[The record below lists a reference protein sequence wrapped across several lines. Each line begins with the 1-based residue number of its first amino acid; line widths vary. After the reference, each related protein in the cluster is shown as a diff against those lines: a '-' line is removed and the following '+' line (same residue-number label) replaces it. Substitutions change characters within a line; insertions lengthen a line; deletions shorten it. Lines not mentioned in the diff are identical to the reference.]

1 MSGNITGSLQAKKGF
16 YYAVVNLI
24 GPDGSRKQRWIATGY
39 PEKGNKRRA
48 TQKMREILE
57 KLEAQNVSFDS
68 SMKFYELLE
77 QWLEASK
84 LRLRESTYRNYK
96 TVMEAHIIPYF
107 KNTGIKVRDLK
118 PMHLE

>member
-1 MSGNITGSLQAKKGF
+1 
-16 YYAVVNLI
+16 
-24 GPDGSRKQRWIATGY
+24 
-39 PEKGNKRRA
+39 
-48 TQKMREILE
+48 
-57 KLEAQNVSFDS
+57 
-68 SMKFYELLE
+68 MKFYELLE

-118 PMHLE
+118 PMHLEEYDRRKLQTLSPVTIQKHHANIYSHVLDESKADMANALWSGQKKAG